1 MSLWTTWTRQ
11 WGTRKED
18 HGGLGVLT
26 VAGRFVSLHENAFED
41 APSELKG
48 LWRGWG
54 LLSWK
59 QTSGNSNL
67 ALILVWSHG
76 SSQVA
81 EAVMRPLFNFLPTS
95 RLNPLQY
102 SCLENP
108 RDRGAW
114 WAAICGVA
122 QSWTRLKQRSSSSSS
137 RLQLCPWGQ
146 GALMP
151 LTHHHH
157 STSTLWARVSFF
169 SQHLRSLEKNI
180 SSIWAPC
187 QQLVKTALLTAF
199 YPVI

>member
-1 MSLWTTWTRQ
+1 MRLNAQKHIHTHEGAKAKHINPEQALKRSLLSCFLWE
-11 WGTRKED
+11 KEFYE
-18 HGGLGVLT
+18 GGESI
-26 VAGRFVSLHENAFED
+26 AGRIHSLADQCSPEFISSLAIEARLSFKLRH
-41 APSELKG
+41 AP
-48 LWRGWG
+48 LW
-54 LLSWK
+54 LS
-59 QTSGNSNL
+59 
-67 ALILVWSHG
+67 
-76 SSQVA
+76 
-81 EAVMRPLFNFLPTS
+81 
-95 RLNPLQY
+95 
-102 SCLENP
+102 LENP

-114 WAAICGVA
+114 WAAISGVA

-180 SSIWAPC
+180 PSIWAPC

>member
-1 MSLWTTWTRQ
+1 MRLSERMSLWTTWTRQ

-18 HGGLGVLT
+18 HGSLGVFDCSWQICEPAWKCLW
-26 VAGRFVSLHENAFED
+26 RC
-41 APSELKG
+41 PSELRG

-67 ALILVWSHG
+67 ALTLVRSHG

-81 EAVMRPLFNFLPTS
+81 KAVMQPLFNFLPA
-95 RLNPLQY
+95 N
-102 SCLENP
+102 
-108 RDRGAW
+108 G
-114 WAAICGVA
+114 
-122 QSWTRLKQRSSSSSS
+122 
-137 RLQLCPWGQ
+137 LQLWPWGQ

-151 LTHHHH
+151 LTCHHH
-157 STSTLWARVSFF
+157 STSTLWTRVSFF
-169 SQHLRSLEKNI
+169 SQHLRSLKKNI